1 MSSLFW
7 VICRVSKNPRKD
19 SSIHSVVAF
28 DHDTVPIRI
37 NKLIIQQDAP
47 KRMEKFTFAMSED
60 VFDVLLLDE
69 HANEAHNG
77 FR

>member
-1 MSSLFW
+1 M
-7 VICRVSKNPRKD
+7 
-19 SSIHSVVAF
+19 AF
-28 DHDTVPIRI
+28 DHNTVPIRI

-60 VFDVLLLDE
+60 VSDVLLLDE